1 MTLAM
6 ADWFTEEM
14 QEILRERLTN
24 DPVQFPRLG
33 DLALRSYQE
42 RVMSAVIDSVLHQAG
57 RTIVVMFPR
66 QSGKNE
72 LQAQI
77 EAYLLVRYS
86 RIGAE
91 IVKISPTWKP
101 QSLNAMRRLERVLAS
116 NISTQHLWSKESGYI
131 YRIDNARITFLS
143 GSPEA
148 NIVGATAS
156 TLLEVD
162 EAQDVGIERFDR
174 DIAPMAASTNAT
186 RVLWGTAW
194 TSQTLLARELAEAQR
209 FDAANP
215 DSPYHPSAFV
225 MTADDVIREVPA
237 YKRHVSGVI
246 RRLGRSHPFVRTQYY
261 SETVDG
267 EGGLFPPERIARMFP
282 PGPPP
287 APSPLWQYAALI
299 DVGGIE
305 NHAADPLDAGAP
317 DSRSFTGSSGSERDS
332 TALTVVAV
340 DLSTRANPLLRAPT
354 YRPLYRQVWTGA
366 SHASLFGE
374 ILAAVKA
381 YAASRVVIDATGVGA
396 GLASFLERAMPG
408 RVIPFIFSASS
419 KSRLGWDFIA
429 LVDGGRW
436 AEACPAGNLAA
447 PQERLRASF
456 AAQLRHCTFEVLPG
470 PGQVMRWGV
479 PDGTRDPASGEH
491 VHDDLLISAAL
502 AAQLDKVDWPRPL
515 SGKNAGLV
523 RARDPLDEVKDF

>member
-1 MTLAM
+1 
-6 ADWFTEEM
+6 
-14 QEILRERLTN
+14 
-24 DPVQFPRLG
+24 
-33 DLALRSYQE
+33 
-42 RVMSAVIDSVLHQAG
+42 
-57 RTIVVMFPR
+57 
-66 QSGKNE
+66 
-72 LQAQI
+72 
-77 EAYLLVRYS
+77 
-86 RIGAE
+86 
-91 IVKISPTWKP
+91 
-101 QSLNAMRRLERVLAS
+101 
-116 NISTQHLWSKESGYI
+116 
-131 YRIDNARITFLS
+131 
-143 GSPEA
+143 
-148 NIVGATAS
+148 
-156 TLLEVD
+156 
-162 EAQDVGIERFDR
+162 
-174 DIAPMAASTNAT
+174 MAASTNAT

-209 FDAANP
+209 YDAENP
-215 DSPYHPSAFV
+215 DSPYPSAFV

-237 YKRHVSGVI
+237 YKRHVNKAV
-246 RRLGRSHPFVRTQYY
+246 RQLGRSHPFVRTQYY

-282 PGPPP
+282 PGPQT

-305 NHAADPLDAGAP
+305 NQPADPLDAGSP
-317 DSRSFTGSSGSERDS
+317 DPESFTASPGSERDS

-340 DLSTRANPLLRAPT
+340 DLSTLANPLLRAPT
-354 YRPLYRQVWTGA
+354 YRPLYRQLWTGA
-366 SHASLFGE
+366 SHASLFGD

-408 RVIPFIFSASS
+408 QVLPFLFSAAS

-429 LVDGGRW
+429 LVDSGRW
-436 AEACPAGNLAA
+436 AEAGPVGSLAA

-502 AAQLDKVDWPRPL
+502 ATQLDKVDWPRPL
-515 SGKNAGLV
+515 SSKNTGLV
-523 RARDPLDEVKDF
+523 RARDPLDEVKGF